1 MCGIAG
7 ILSLTDKPIRLY
19 AIKKMC
25 DVMCHR
31 GPDDAGYVFF
41 QIGRSGKEKGVWR
54 EYFDKDFSSG
64 HPDYFSEMPYVLDTE
79 RREGEPWYLVFGHR
93 RLSIL
98 DLTSAGHQP
107 MSDAER
113 RIWITY
119 NGEVYNFK
127 ELRKELE
134 GLGHVFRSNSDT
146 EVVINSYKAW
156 GIDCILRFN
165 GMFAFALWDG
175 ESNQLFLA
183 RDRYGIKPFY
193 YYFNGGLLIF
203 ASEIKA
209 IIENEEVIKEV
220 DYEALNEY
228 FTFQNILS
236 DKTLFK
242 NIHILPAGHIFCF
255 RQNSDFHAEGLE
267 QKKTTSFN
275 EWRVSLWK
283 YWDFDFS
290 NMYTPQELPEESCI
304 QELRHLFF
312 QAVERHLVSDVPVG
326 AYLSGGMDS
335 GSIVATANKKIPR
348 LMSFT
353 GGFDLSS
360 VSGLELTFDE
370 REPAEFMSSCFGTEH
385 YEMVM
390 HSGDMAWV
398 MPQMIWHL
406 EDLRVG
412 MCWQNYYIARLA
424 SKFVK
429 VVLSGTGGDENFA
442 GYPWR
447 YFPMIYSDEDRVKR
461 IKTYYSQWQRLIPD
475 EKKSDFFAPQLLNK
489 TDGDHSYQ
497 VFNSILEEM
506 PGRESI
512 DLGLSVCLYFEL
524 KTFLHGLFVVEDK
537 ISMAHSIEVRVPF
550 LDNDLVSFA
559 LRIPNQ
565 YKLPSVNGVMPVE
578 ENMVGAKTKF
588 FAQSNSGKY
597 IFRQTMRG
605 IVPDEILDRKK
616 QGFSPPDQSWYR
628 GPTMGYIREILL
640 NEKTLSRGFFKPES
654 MQQIVSE
661 HTEGKVNHRLL
672 IWSLLS
678 FEWWNRIFM
687 DE

>member
-1 MCGIAG
+1 VCGIAG
-7 ILSLTDKPIRLY
+7 IVSLTDKPIHLHV
-19 AIKKMC
+19 IQKMC
-25 DVMCHR
+25 DIMCHR
-31 GPDDAGYVFF
+31 GPDDAGYIFF
-41 QIGRSGKEKGVWR
+41 RIDRSRNGKGIWR
-54 EYFDKDFSSG
+54 EYFDKDFSCR
-64 HPDYFSEMPYVLDTE
+64 HPDYFSEMPFLLNGRTE
-79 RREGEPWYLVFGHR
+79 EEPWDLALGHR
-93 RLSIL
+93 RLSII
-98 DLTSAGHQP
+98 DLSSAGHQP
-107 MSDAER
+107 MADAGKK
-113 RIWITY
+113 IWITY

-127 ELRKELE
+127 ELRTELE
-134 GLGHVFRSNSDT
+134 GLGYVFRSNSDT
-146 EVVINSYKAW
+146 EVILNSYKAW

-175 ESNQLFLA
+175 GRNQLFLV
-183 RDRYGIKPFY
+183 RDRYGIKPLY
-193 YYFNGGLLIF
+193 YYLKNGLLIF
-203 ASEIKA
+203 ASEIKG
-209 IIENEEVIKEV
+209 ILENEEVRREV
-220 DYEALNEY
+220 DAEALHEY
-228 FTFQNILS
+228 FTFQNVFS

-242 NIHILPAGHIFCF
+242 DIYLLPAGYLLSLQLNDEF
-255 RQNSDFHAEGLE
+255 RSENFRHKRFSSVHG
-267 QKKTTSFN
+267 
-275 EWRVSLWK
+275 WRVSWWR

-290 NMYTPQELPEESCI
+290 GAYTPQELPEEECI
-304 QELRHLFF
+304 DELRRLFS
-312 QAVERHLVSDVPVG
+312 QAVERHLVSDVTVG

-335 GSIVATANKKIPR
+335 GSITALANRKIPR
-348 LMSFT
+348 MMSFT

-360 VSGLELTFDE
+360 VSGLEATFDE
-370 REPAEFMSSCFGTEH
+370 REPAEFMSNYFGTEH

-398 MPQMIWHL
+398 MPKIIRHL

-412 MCWQNYYIARLA
+412 MCWQNYYIAQLA

-447 YFPMIYSDEDRVKR
+447 YLPIIHSDEEGAKR
-461 IKTYYSQWQRLIPD
+461 IKDYYSHWQRLISD
-475 EKKSDFFAPQLLNK
+475 DKKSDFFAPQVWNK
-489 TDGDHSYQ
+489 TNADHCYQ
-497 VFNSILEEM
+497 AFSNILEEM

-512 DLGLSVCLYFEL
+512 DLGLAVCLYFEL
-524 KTFLHGLFVVEDK
+524 KTFLHGLFLVEDK

-559 LRIPNQ
+559 LKIPNQ
-565 YKLPSVNGVMPVE
+565 YKLPSVNGVIPVE
-578 ENMVGAKTKF
+578 ENTAGAKPKF
-588 FAQSNSGKY
+588 FAHSNSGKY

-640 NEKTLSRGFFKPES
+640 NEKTLSRGFFKPEAI
-654 MQQIVSE
+654 QQIVNE

-678 FEWWNRIFM
+678 FEWWNRIFL

>member
-7 ILSLTDKPIRLY
+7 ILSLIDKPIDLY

-25 DVMCHR
+25 DTMRHR

-41 QIGRSGKEKGVWR
+41 QIGRSRDGRDAWKE
-54 EYFDKDFSSG
+54 YYDKDFSFR
-64 HPDYFSEMPYVLDTE
+64 HPDYFSEMPLLLNSKIGE
-79 RREGEPWYLVFGHR
+79 KEPWHLAFGHR
-93 RLSIL
+93 RLSII

-107 MSDAER
+107 MTDDER
-113 RIWITY
+113 KIWITY

-134 GLGHVFRSNSDT
+134 DLGYVFRSNSDT
-146 EVVINSYKAW
+146 EVIIKSYKAW
-156 GIDCILRFN
+156 GITSILKFN

-175 ESNQLFLA
+175 ERNQLFLV
-183 RDRYGIKPFY
+183 RDRYGIKPLY
-193 YYFNGGLLIF
+193 YYLKDNLLIF
-203 ASEIKA
+203 ASEIKG
-209 IIENEEVIKEV
+209 ILGNEEVRREV
-220 DYEALNEY
+220 DVEAFQEY

-242 NIHILPAGHIFCF
+242 DIHLLPAGHLISL
-255 RQNSDFHAEGLE
+255 QLDSDFHP
-267 QKKTTSFN
+267 N
-275 EWRVSLWK
+275 EFQHEKALFLNGWRVQWWK

-290 NMYTPQELPEESCI
+290 GMYTPRELPEEECTH
-304 QELRHLFF
+304 EVRRLFS
-312 QAVERHLVSDVPVG
+312 QAVERHLISDVTVG

-335 GSIVATANKKIPR
+335 GSIAAIANKKIPR

-360 VSGLELTFDE
+360 VSGLEATFDE
-370 REPAEFMSSCFGTEH
+370 REPAEFMSSRFGTEH

-390 HSGDMAWV
+390 HSGDMAWI
-398 MPQMIWHL
+398 MPKIIWHL

-447 YFPMIYSDEDRVKR
+447 YLPVLRAGGEREERMSG
-461 IKTYYSQWQRLIPD
+461 YYDYWQRLIPD
-475 EKKSDFFAPQLLNK
+475 EKKPSFFHPGIKK
-489 TDGDHSYQ
+489 TLDEGHCYR
-497 VFNSILEEM
+497 VFGSVLEEM
-506 PGRESI
+506 PGKESSEP
-512 DLGLSVCLYFEL
+512 GLSTCLYFEL

-537 ISMAHSIEVRVPF
+537 ISMAHSLEARVPF
-550 LDNDLVSFA
+550 MDNDLVSFA
-559 LRIPNQ
+559 LKIPNE
-565 YKLPSVNGVMPVE
+565 YKLPSVNGILPVV
-578 ENMVGAKTKF
+578 ENVVGAKTRF

-597 IFRQTMRG
+597 ILRQAMRG

-628 GPTMGYIREILL
+628 GPTMGYIQEILL
-640 NEKTLSRGFFKPES
+640 NEKSLSRGFFNPKYIRR
-654 MQQIVSE
+654 IVHE

-678 FEWWNRIFM
+678 FEWWNRIFF